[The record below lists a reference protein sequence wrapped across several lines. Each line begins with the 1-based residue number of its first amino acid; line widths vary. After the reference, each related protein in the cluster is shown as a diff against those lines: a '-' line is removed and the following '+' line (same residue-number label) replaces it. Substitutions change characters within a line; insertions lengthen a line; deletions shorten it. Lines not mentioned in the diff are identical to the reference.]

1 MSKRMSL
8 SAVTGRPANPA
19 RRWLVYGP
27 PGVGKSTLAADMP
40 GAIFLPV
47 EQGVEEIDV
56 ARFPRPETFADV
68 LEAIDTLTLE
78 DHPHKTLVIDT
89 VDALEGL
96 IHAHM
101 LAGSKW
107 DTVER
112 WEGGFSKWKQ
122 AALDIGWRV
131 LAARLDALRQKRG
144 MSVALLGHSS
154 VKPFKDPES
163 EGWDRYQLKVDPLA
177 SAFLVGW
184 SDAVLFTRFDDV
196 RVQEDKKS
204 KAMGIGSE
212 KRWLCTEHAAAFE
225 AKNRFGLP
233 SRIELPR
240 DRPWSPVQTLLDLRA
255 QFETLVLGLP
265 EQHRAKARA
274 VADKADAAKLRTL
287 IEKATAPVTTTKEAA
302 A

>member
-1 MSKRMSL
+1 MSTRRTL
-8 SAVTGRPANPA
+8 SAVTGRPTTPA

-40 GAIFLPV
+40 GAVFVPV
-47 EQGVEEIDV
+47 ELGVEEIDV
-56 ARFPRPETFADV
+56 PRFPRPESFAEV

-78 DHPHKTLVIDT
+78 EHSHRTLVIDT
-89 VDALEGL
+89 VDAVEGL
-96 IHAHM
+96 IHASM

-107 DTVER
+107 DSVER
-112 WEGGFSKWKQ
+112 WEGGFGKWKQ

-131 LAARLDALRQKRG
+131 LAARLDALRTKRG
-144 MSVALLGHSS
+144 MSVVLLGHST

-163 EGWDRYQLKVDPLA
+163 EGWDRYQLKIDPAA
-177 SAFLVGW
+177 SAFLIGW
-184 SDAVLFTRFDDV
+184 SDAVLFARFDDV

-233 SRIELPR
+233 PRIELPR
-240 DRPWSPVQTLLDLRA
+240 DRPWSPVQTLLDLRSE
-255 QFETLVLGLP
+255 FEALVARLP

-274 VADKADAAKLRTL
+274 VADKADEARLRAL
-287 IEKATAPVTTTKEAA
+287 IDKATSTTTTSKTEAA
-302 A
+302 